1 MVTPVVST
9 PSAGVVYVFNRV
21 ARVRAAAQVLH
32 ACATSNAHPCCVP
45 PLASVIDGRGLEL
58 GLHDPTMTAN
68 IAMQLFRSF
77 RVFGNRLDCYNH
89 IRAPNFWICSLLCQ
103 RLFFAVHVSVNVLL

>member
-32 ACATSNAHPCCVP
+32 ACATSNAHRCYVP
-45 PLASVIDGRGLEL
+45 PLASVINGRGLEL
-58 GLHDPTMTAN
+58 GLHYSTMTAN

-77 RVFGNRLDCYNH
+77 RVFGKLNATTTSERLTFGD
-89 IRAPNFWICSLLCQ
+89 
-103 RLFFAVHVSVNVLL
+103 LFPPVSASVL